1 MTDTTKGIQN
11 LDLDLPSQVEY
22 NRQKNM
28 EQDSQIA
35 TMNSQVAT
43 LLKQVPSGYLPRVY
57 YGLTRGD
64 KKYRFIADDV
74 INIALSG
81 NVGDSFE
88 LYAQAETE
96 EYIPAIAVKINS
108 DQVKIVIQGDYNVSA
123 SAWKIVN
130 MRTGATVTGN
140 IANTLA
146 LQDASYLGTFPAPDN
161 KAK

>member
-1 MTDTTKGIQN
+1 
-11 LDLDLPSQVEY
+11 
-22 NRQKNM
+22 
-28 EQDSQIA
+28 
-35 TMNSQVAT
+35 MNSQVAT

-64 KKYRFIADDV
+64 QKYRFIANDV

-108 DQVKIVIQGDYNVSA
+108 DQVKIIIQGDYNVSA

-161 KAK
+161 KAKQITVLYDLA